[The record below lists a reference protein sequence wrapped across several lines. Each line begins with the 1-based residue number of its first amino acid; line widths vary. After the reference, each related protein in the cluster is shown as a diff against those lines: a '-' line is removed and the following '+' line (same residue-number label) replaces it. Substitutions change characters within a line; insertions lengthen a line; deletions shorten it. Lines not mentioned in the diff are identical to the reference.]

1 VIRTLVEASRLSNST
16 LKSKIINYIIT
27 RQNED
32 GGYCFAQGALESN
45 GQDTYFGLSIL
56 SQLDV
61 AFPNTEKTLRFLDEN
76 RIDSIYSMYY
86 TAKAQLLL
94 TGEIKGELKKD
105 ISLLLGSKKYYGSK
119 AFFSESSEFSTTL
132 MALELADLLKID
144 VSPSEI
150 TEWLHTFENQNGG
163 FGPHGRSNI
172 DSTYHAIASL
182 HLLKKTPKK
191 VVEALRFV
199 RSCEKPFGGFTVIP
213 INQMPYMEY
222 TYYGVMALDLLGE
235 KSKYSSQTINWVL
248 SCQKSTGGFA
258 RSDLGIATFV
268 DTYHAIQIIKK
279 LEVR

>member
-1 VIRTLVEASRLSNST
+1 VIRTLVEASRLSNSA
-16 LKSKIINYIIT
+16 LKSKIINYVIT

-45 GQDTYFGLSIL
+45 GQDTYYGLSIL
-56 SQLDV
+56 SQLDS
-61 AFPNTEKTLRFLDEN
+61 AFPSTEKTVRFLDEN

-105 ISLLLGSKKYYGSK
+105 ISFLLGSKKYYGSK

-144 VSPSEI
+144 VSPPEI
-150 TEWLHTFENQNGG
+150 TEWLLTFENQDGG
-163 FGPHGRSNI
+163 FGPHGHSNI

-182 HLLKKTPKK
+182 CLLKKHPKK
-191 VVEALRFV
+191 VAETLRFV

-213 INQMPYMEY
+213 VNLMSYMEY
-222 TYYGVMALDLLGE
+222 TYFGVMALDLLGE
-235 KSKYSSQTINWVL
+235 KSRYPSETVNWVL
-248 SCQKSTGGFA
+248 SCQKSTGGFS

-268 DTYHAIQIIKK
+268 DTYYAIQIIKK